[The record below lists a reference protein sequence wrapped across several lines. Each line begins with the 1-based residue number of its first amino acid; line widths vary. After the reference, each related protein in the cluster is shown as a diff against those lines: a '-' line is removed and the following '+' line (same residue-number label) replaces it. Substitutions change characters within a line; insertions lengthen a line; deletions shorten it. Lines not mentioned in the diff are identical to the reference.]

1 MSFFRCVSCGSLRT
15 EVIDNQASGAF
26 RRRRRRECV
35 CGHRFSTVELP
46 MDEFTLLNPD
56 GSMIA
61 KLQRDAQRVAST
73 IDKVMQTRKAAVG

>member
-1 MSFFRCVSCGSLRT
+1 
-15 EVIDNQASGAF
+15 
-26 RRRRRRECV
+26 
-35 CGHRFSTVELP
+35 